1 MRNAEKA
8 MTSRGC
14 NSGLLTSECRICRMQ
29 SLPSRREETAPLA
42 EVVKLVDTHVSG
54 TCEATR
60 GGSSPLL
67 GTIRKAIILTNQ
79 ILR

>member
-67 GTIRKAIILTNQ
+67 GTIPKGLSLTVQ
-79 ILR
+79 